1 MTPEQVYAMKVL
13 YIKALSPQQYSSL
26 LSMFQHQG
34 VREVVVQLPYRRPD
48 IKRDS
53 PLPSAD
59 QLHHVLRL
67 TVEDFWDAVDYIDY
81 RESIV
86 PLKI

>member
-1 MTPEQVYAMKVL
+1 MTPELAYAMKVL

-53 PLPSAD
+53 PLPSPD
-59 QLHHVLRL
+59 QLHHVLTI
-67 TVEDFWDAVDYIDY
+67 TVDDFWDAMDSIDPLV
-81 RESIV
+81 SIV
-86 PLKI
+86 PSKI